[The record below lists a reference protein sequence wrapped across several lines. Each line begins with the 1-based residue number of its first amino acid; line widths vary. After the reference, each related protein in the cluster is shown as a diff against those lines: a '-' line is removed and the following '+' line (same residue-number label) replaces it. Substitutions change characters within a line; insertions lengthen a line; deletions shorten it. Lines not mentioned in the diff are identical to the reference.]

1 MSFPAFPHLFA
12 QAAGDAPGAPSG
24 GLLGSPMI
32 FPILIMVVMLV
43 VMSGGQRKRQKQQ
56 DAMLKA
62 LKVGD
67 EVVTVGGAHGVV
79 TSLKDKTVMLRI
91 AEGVK
96 VEFDRTAVASVV
108 RDPDAPA
115 AS

>member
-1 MSFPAFPHLFA
+1 MSFPALPHLLA
-12 QAAGDAPGAPSG
+12 QAAGDTPGAAG
-24 GLLGSPMI
+24 NIFGNPMI
-32 FPILIMVVMLV
+32 FTILLMVVMLV
-43 VMSGGQRKRQKQQ
+43 VMSSGQRKRQREQ

-67 EVVTVGGAHGVV
+67 EVVTIGGAHGVV
-79 TSLKDKTVMLRI
+79 TSIKDKTLMLRI
-91 AEGVK
+91 ADGVK

-108 RDPDAPA
+108 KNPEAPA

>member
-1 MSFPAFPHLFA
+1 
-12 QAAGDAPGAPSG
+12 
-24 GLLGSPMI
+24 MI